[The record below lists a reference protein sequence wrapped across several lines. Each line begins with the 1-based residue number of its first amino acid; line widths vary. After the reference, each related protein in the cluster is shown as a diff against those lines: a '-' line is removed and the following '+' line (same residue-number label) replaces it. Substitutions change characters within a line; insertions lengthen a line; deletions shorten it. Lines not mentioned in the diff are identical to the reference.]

1 MRPSS
6 TLTSIA
12 STLNVQ
18 TEMARER
25 IIFGWSGG
33 KDSAMALQEIPRSGQ
48 YEVAAL
54 LTTCTEGF
62 RRVSMHGVRCSLLKT
77 QAVELGISLRKVFIS
92 RECSNPDY
100 ENRMQT
106 ALVEFRNLG
115 IKKIVFGDLFL
126 EEIRRYRDQM
136 LAAIG
141 MTALYPIWGRDTK
154 TLAREFV
161 RDGFQAVLVCV
172 DPRALDA
179 SFAGRMFDSA
189 RLADL
194 PAGVDPCGE
203 NGEFHTFVFDGP
215 IFHRGVGY
223 RPGQVVTRDNFCFA
237 DLLPVSSR
245 DNPTKNQK
253 SKRP

>member
-1 MRPSS
+1 MRSRS
-6 TLTSIA
+6 TLASIA
-12 STLNVQ
+12 STLNAQ
-18 TEMARER
+18 TEMPRER

-33 KDSAMALQEIPRSGQ
+33 KDSAMALQDILRSDL

-54 LTTCTEGF
+54 VTTCTEGF
-62 RRVSMHGVRCSLLKT
+62 RRVSVHGVRCSLLKT
-77 QAVELGISLRKVFIS
+77 QAIELGIPLRKVFIS
-92 RECSNPDY
+92 RDCSNADY

-115 IKKIVFGDLFL
+115 VSRVVFGDLFL
-126 EEIRRYRDQM
+126 EEIRRYRDRM

-141 MTALYPIWGRDTK
+141 MTALYPLWGRDTK

-161 RDGFQAVLVCV
+161 QEGFRAVLVCV

-179 SFAGRMFDSA
+179 SFAGRMFDGA
-189 RLADL
+189 FLADL
-194 PAGVDPCGE
+194 PINVDPCGE

-223 RPGQVVTRDNFCFA
+223 RPGRVVTRDNFCFA
-237 DLLPVSSR
+237 DLLPVSG
-245 DNPTKNQK
+245 NPTKSRK